1 MLEPNILPFPR
12 QHRKGIKAPLIW
24 RELPKNVR
32 FTPKNISDL
41 NSWIGIIFAMG
52 AGLFAAGCLGALC
65 PAYMPQFLAT
75 EANVNLTFFAGSIPF
90 TIAALLQLIQAELA
104 GDYLDGGEA
113 KHNDAYNWRFRDRGW
128 RACAYQFVGTLAF
141 NLNTFDAMT
150 LGGNWLIDD
159 IEIWVPNMLG
169 SILFLAS
176 GVLAAREVQQATA
189 LWQPTSIEWCIASIN
204 LLGCIMFMVAAVLA
218 LETPVP
224 LLAEASEL
232 SIMFTLLGAIGFF
245 LGAALLLL
253 EGVSNSHSEEIQ

>member
-1 MLEPNILPFPR
+1 M
-12 QHRKGIKAPLIW
+12 IW
-24 RELPKNVR
+24 RELPQNVR
-32 FTPKNISDL
+32 FTQKSITDL
-41 NSWIGIIFAMG
+41 NSWIGLIFALG
-52 AGLFAAGCLGALC
+52 ACLFAVGCLGVLY
-65 PAYMPQFLAT
+65 PAYMPQSLAT
-75 EANVNLTFFAGSIPF
+75 DANVNLTFFAGSIPF

-104 GDYLDGGEA
+104 GDCPGGSRA
-113 KHNDAYNWRFRDRGW
+113 KRSDSYKWRFHDRGW

-159 IEIWVPNMLG
+159 IEIWAPNMLG

-176 GVLAAREVQQATA
+176 GVLAAREAQQATA
-189 LWQPTSIEWCIASIN
+189 LWQPRSIEWCIAVIN

-224 LLAEASEL
+224 LLAEAAEL
-232 SIMFTLLGAIGFF
+232 SILFTLLGAICFF

-253 EGVSNSHSEEIQ
+253 EGVSSSHTEANQ